1 MYKNC
6 GGDISSLF
14 GNRNIVLSHYDVAMT
29 CQLNKIDYL
38 LTIYFHAEKF
48 YLFANGKLV

>member
-29 CQLNKIDYL
+29 SQLSKIDYL
-38 LTIYFHAEKF
+38 LTIYFYAEKL